1 VESALTGHA
10 WTRKA
15 VLKLRN
21 TFEMIKSKKLAF
33 ALIILFLIIIYYLTF
48 NPYRTEQ
55 YLCKHVN
62 QNMSVPFSIAF
73 YFPKKL
79 EAHFKGKFFTADEC
93 NDQDSI
99 QCVSEKNNIES
110 IEYRSNTGELEHH
123 WERYDSGEFVFDKTE
138 IIKTKMQ
145 DFYQCD

>member
-1 VESALTGHA
+1 
-10 WTRKA
+10 
-15 VLKLRN
+15 
-21 TFEMIKSKKLAF
+21 MIKSKKLAF

-62 QNMSVPFSIAF
+62 RNMSVPISISF
-73 YFPKKL
+73 YLPKKL
-79 EAHFKGKFFTADEC
+79 EVHFKGKFFTADEC

-99 QCVSEKNNIES
+99 HCVSEKNNFES
-110 IEYRSNTGELEHH
+110 IDYRSDTGELEHL
-123 WERYDSGEFVFDKTE
+123 WERYDSGEFVFDKTQ

-145 DFYQCD
+145 DFYRCD

>member
-1 VESALTGHA
+1 
-10 WTRKA
+10 
-15 VLKLRN
+15 
-21 TFEMIKSKKLAF
+21 
-33 ALIILFLIIIYYLTF
+33 
-48 NPYRTEQ
+48 
-55 YLCKHVN
+55 
-62 QNMSVPFSIAF
+62 MSVPFSIAF

-79 EAHFKGKFFTADEC
+79 EAHFKGKFFTTEEC

-110 IEYRSNTGELEHH
+110 INYRSNTGELEHH

>member
-1 VESALTGHA
+1 
-10 WTRKA
+10 
-15 VLKLRN
+15 
-21 TFEMIKSKKLAF
+21 M
-33 ALIILFLIIIYYLTF
+33 
-48 NPYRTEQ
+48 
-55 YLCKHVN
+55 N
-62 QNMSVPFSIAF
+62 QNMSVPFSLAF

-110 IEYRSNTGELEHH
+110 IDYRSNTGELEHH

-145 DFYQCD
+145 DFYQCE

>member
-1 VESALTGHA
+1 
-10 WTRKA
+10 
-15 VLKLRN
+15 
-21 TFEMIKSKKLAF
+21 MIKSKKLAF

-62 QNMSVPFSIAF
+62 RNMSAPISIAF
-73 YFPKKL
+73 YLPKKL
-79 EAHFKGKFFTADEC
+79 EVHFKGKFFTADEC

-99 QCVSEKNNIES
+99 HCVSEKTNIES
-110 IEYRSNTGELEHH
+110 IDYRSDTGELEHL

-145 DFYQCD
+145 DFYRCD

>member
-1 VESALTGHA
+1 
-10 WTRKA
+10 
-15 VLKLRN
+15 
-21 TFEMIKSKKLAF
+21 M
-33 ALIILFLIIIYYLTF
+33 
-48 NPYRTEQ
+48 
-55 YLCKHVN
+55 N

-73 YFPKKL
+73 YLPKKF
-79 EAHFKGKFFTADEC
+79 EVHFKGKFFTADEC

-99 QCVSEKNNIES
+99 QCVSEKNNTES
-110 IEYRSNTGELEHH
+110 INYRSDTGELEHH